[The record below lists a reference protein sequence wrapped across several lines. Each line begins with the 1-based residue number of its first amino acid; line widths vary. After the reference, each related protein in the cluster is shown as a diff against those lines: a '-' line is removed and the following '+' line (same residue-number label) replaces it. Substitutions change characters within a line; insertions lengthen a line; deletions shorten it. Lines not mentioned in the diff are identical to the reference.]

1 MNKLYL
7 VTGGSGFIG
16 SALLRKMIKAGYNIR
31 CLDDFSRGSERR
43 INDILPHIES
53 IHGDV
58 RDAGA
63 VINAAKGV
71 DGIIHLAYINGT
83 EFFYKKPALVLDV
96 AVRGI
101 VNVLDACQ
109 KNDISE
115 LILASSSEV
124 YQTPDEIPSSE
135 SVPLIVPDVMN
146 PRYSYGGGKIISELM
161 AINYAREKLSKL
173 LIFRP
178 HNVYGPDMGWEH
190 VLPQFILRAKKL
202 AEQTEGSRLVFPIQ
216 GSGEETRAF
225 IHIDDFTDGVMTV
238 IEKGEHL
245 NIYHIGNPEELS
257 IREVARSVVK
267 YFGKEP
273 EIIAG
278 ALQEGSTLRRCPN
291 IDKLRALGFEPNI
304 NFSQGLPSIA
314 DWYINNSELCPNPT

>member
-1 MNKLYL
+1 MNKQYL

-16 SALLRKMIKAGYNIR
+16 SALLQKMIEAGYSIR
-31 CLDDFSRGSERR
+31 CLDDFSRGRERR
-43 INDILPHIES
+43 IKNFLPHMEL

-58 RDAGA
+58 RNADL
-63 VINAAKGV
+63 VKNAAKGV

-83 EFFYKKPALVLDV
+83 EFFYKKPAMVLDV
-96 AVRGI
+96 AVRGM

-109 KNDISE
+109 AHDIPE
-115 LILASSSEV
+115 LVLASSSEV

-135 SVPLIVPDVMN
+135 SVPLIVPDIMN

-161 AINYAREKLSKL
+161 AINYGREQLSKV

-190 VLPQFILRAKKL
+190 VLPQFILRAKRL
-202 AEQTEGSRLVFPIQ
+202 VEQSNESRLVFPIQ
-216 GSGEETRAF
+216 GTGEETRAF
-225 IHIDDFTDGVMTV
+225 VHIDDFTDGVMTV

-257 IREVARSVVK
+257 IREVAQAVVR

-273 EIIAG
+273 DIVAG
-278 ALQEGSTLRRCPN
+278 ALQAGSTLRRCPN
-291 IDKLRALGFEPNI
+291 IDKLCALGFEPKI
-304 NFSQGLPSIA
+304 NFLQGLPSIA
-314 DWYINNSELCPNPT
+314 NWYIDNAELCPNPS